1 MEINI
6 IIECILIGILSA
18 LSCIISY
25 NIIYK
30 THNKDKK
37 KKYIIPNKNIIMMC
51 FILGAT
57 IHYLIKKNNITDLYC
72 KKICYGDECFMVC
85 PI

>member
-1 MEINI
+1 MKINI

-18 LSCIISY
+18 LCCLISY

-30 THNKDKK
+30 TNNK
-37 KKYIIPNKNIIMMC
+37 KKYIIPKINIIIMC
-51 FILGAT
+51 FILGAS

-72 KKICYGDECFMVC
+72 KKVCYGDECFMVC